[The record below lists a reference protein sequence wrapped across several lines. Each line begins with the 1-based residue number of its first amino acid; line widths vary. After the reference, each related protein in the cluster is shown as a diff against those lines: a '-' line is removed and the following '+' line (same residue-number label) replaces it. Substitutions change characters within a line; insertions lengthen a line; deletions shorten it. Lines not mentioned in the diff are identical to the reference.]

1 MLFLMIVQNITILIH
16 KIGNLYQMKP
26 TRLFD
31 YIHYQMEH
39 YPLERCMGAKNEQ
52 GVFDFLSTEEVVD
65 LANKLSCGLLKL
77 GVGKG
82 DKIGV
87 AVYQNRPE
95 WVILDIAV
103 QQIGAINVPVYP
115 TISSNEYVYI
125 FNDSETKICFVG
137 KLDLYDKVSIAQKEV
152 PSLKEIYTFD
162 PQDGRPFWKDILTDE
177 GMDRLEGLKNDVKSE
192 DLSTIIYTSG
202 TTGVPKGVMLSHHN
216 VISNVEAAAAII
228 PVQNG
233 DKVLSFLPIC
243 HIFERAASYHYQ
255 FRGVSIIFTGTD
267 NLGGD
272 EGDLKTVQP
281 HFFTTVPRLLE
292 KVYEK
297 IYNKGL
303 ALTGVKKKLFFWA
316 LSLTEDYA
324 YHKPIGGFKG
334 KIADKL
340 IFSKWREALGGNVK
354 GIVTGAAPCPL
365 RIAQVFSAAGV
376 PIREGYGLTE
386 TSPVLTASTFEKRGA
401 LLGTVGKAIPGVTIF
416 IDSSDGN
423 YRENEGEILASG
435 PNIMMG
441 YYNKPEATAAVTKVI
456 DGKSWFCTGDVGKFI
471 EGPEGGAF
479 LKITDRKKEL
489 LKTSGGKYVA
499 PAPIENKFKESF
511 LIEQMM
517 VVGDSQKFVSALIV
531 PAEEALRDWCGNNDL
546 TWTNLSDMV
555 QKTEIINL
563 YQSIIDEMNQEFAHI
578 DQVKKFKL
586 LTDPWEPVKKDGTES
601 ELTPTMKL
609 KRRVILDKYSEQIQ
623 QIYKD

>member
-31 YIHYQMEH
+31 YIDYQMAH

-77 GVGKG
+77 GIGKG

-177 GMDRLEGLKNDVKSE
+177 GMDCLEGLKNEVKAE

-216 VISNVEAAAAII
+216 IISNVEAAAAII

-267 NLGGD
+267 NLGGED
-272 EGDLKTVQP
+272 GDLKMVQP
-281 HFFTTVPRLLE
+281 NFFTTVPRLLE

-316 LSLTEDYA
+316 LSLTEDFA

-334 KIADKL
+334 MIADKL

-386 TSPVLTASTFEKRGA
+386 TSPVLTASTFEKGGA
-401 LLGTVGKAIPGVTIF
+401 LLGTVGKAIPGVEIF
-416 IDSSDGN
+416 IDPSDGN

-441 YYNKPEATAAVTKVI
+441 YYNKPDATAAVTKII

-511 LIEQMM
+511 FIEQMM

-531 PAEEALRDWCGNNDL
+531 PAEEALKDWCGNNDL
-546 TWTNLSDMV
+546 SWTNLSDMV
-555 QKTEIINL
+555 QKTKIIDL
-563 YQSIIDEMNQEFAHI
+563 YQSIIDEMNKEFAHI

-586 LTDPWEPVKKDGTES
+586 LIDPWEPVKKDGTES

-609 KRRVILDKYSEQIQ
+609 KRRVILDKYSEEIQ